1 MPVVRNPQFYFRE
14 GFCWNNVST
23 PKNEKSM
30 YIKCRLKEKSV
41 NDVASMSLYI
51 INKNDNLI
59 QNYYLISLLNSRFL
73 FNFLKIFI
81 NESVNLQINDIRQ
94 LPIIIPT
101 SEQLKFFENIFN
113 QAVSIQKE
121 KFAENINKQEAEEN
135 LDKIQKELDKFV
147 EEMYL
152 G

>member
-1 MPVVRNPQFYFRE
+1 MH
-14 GFCWNNVST
+14 
-23 PKNEKSM
+23 
-30 YIKCRLKEKSV
+30 
-41 NDVASMSLYI
+41 LYSYSAH
-51 INKNDNLI
+51 KGSNL
-59 QNYYLISLLNSRFL
+59 YLV
-73 FNFLKIFI
+73 LKIFI